1 MSFVLFEHVNQF
13 DGRLGGKGAVLG
25 MLSAHGFPVPAGG
38 ILTHPP
44 KNEHEWKAVVDWW
57 IQHGQPPIAVRSSA
71 LGEDSHELSYAGQ
84 NQSFLNIRD
93 ESALRESVR
102 RCFESIHAESS
113 QTYRHFFAQ
122 ARAGD
127 GEMNVVIQTM
137 VNPRFSGVYF
147 SKDPRGK
154 EQSWIIELIEG
165 LGEDLVSG
173 RKTPYFI
180 TAANRAG
187 ITVPGLDTFNFEKV
201 LSLGARV
208 KEILGYEVD
217 MEWALDQNLD
227 VRLLQARPVTALRSL
242 STQARIVE
250 DEIQRLR
257 KMYPDNPVWDG
268 QTFAEWTGFPSY
280 LTFSLWRNAFSP
292 RNAFGNALRTLG
304 YRSFITKSQSDD
316 EVRKDSLLERVFGRA
331 YVNLEKLSALYFG
344 PIPFTM
350 VAKPRPHLRFSLKKM
365 TWATLLNAP
374 IAIWMMLKVGWSLS
388 TRRAAWL
395 TRCDLE
401 LSSFRNTSL
410 ATGAQVSPDIYKNW
424 QTEPLIEKFLKEA
437 ESFYRSTLHWPLVLI
452 VLTESSMQTLTSILS
467 SLMGRSDAEKTLRR
481 WMGRG
486 IQTVTA
492 EMTRAYQ
499 EASADALQQPF
510 FLAQFGH
517 RGPGEL
523 DLSNPRW
530 IEMGDMAFLDVAKRA
545 QSSPI
550 KSQLPAIAEK
560 DVEQEI
566 SQLSSFKRDVLLHE
580 WKLLKQMLE
589 LRERWKMELL
599 KPYAQ
604 IRYMADELGRRFGLG
619 QDVHWL
625 RLSEIEKVF
634 KTLETKTAIQANGV
648 DNNADIPFDQTQL
661 RQKIE
666 ERKVR
671 FEAFRQFSF
680 PEFVTISEIESIVQG
695 GHNSAS
701 QQMDGQPLSPGV
713 VFGEVV
719 VIENAADANPA
730 TWPENAILVA
740 EATDPG
746 WTPLFAHARGVVVDK
761 GGVLS
766 HCAIVAREMN
776 IPAISGIRQCHRV
789 LKAGTKIWLDGNNGR
804 LTLES

>member
-1 MSFVLFEHVNQF
+1 VTFVLFDQVASHG
-13 DGRLGGKGAVLG
+13 GRLGGKGAVLG
-25 MLSAHGFPVPAGG
+25 LLASQGFPVPAGG
-38 ILTHPP
+38 ILTRPP
-44 KNEHEWKAVVDWW
+44 SNSDEWRKVLDWW
-57 IQHGQPPIAVRSSA
+57 EQLGRPFVAVRSSA

-84 NQSFLNIRD
+84 NQSFLNVRD
-93 ESALRESVR
+93 ESGLRDAVHK
-102 RCFESIHAESS
+102 CFESIHGESS
-113 QTYRHFFAQ
+113 RTYRHFFSQ
-122 ARAGD
+122 SKVQE

-154 EQSWIIELIEG
+154 VTSWIIELIEG

-173 RKTPYFI
+173 RKTPVFI
-180 TAANRAG
+180 TAENRAG

-201 LSLGARV
+201 LALGARV
-208 KEILGYEVD
+208 REILGYEVD
-217 MEWALDQNLD
+217 MEWALDQNLE
-227 VRLLQARPVTALRSL
+227 VQLLQARPVTALRSL

-250 DEIQRLR
+250 EEIQRLR
-257 KMYPDNPVWDG
+257 TMYPDNPVWDG
-268 QTFAEWTGFPSY
+268 QTFAEWTGFPTY

-304 YRSFITKSQSDD
+304 YRSFASRPLSETES
-316 EVRKDSLLERVFGRA
+316 RKDSLLERVFGRA
-331 YVNLEKLSALYFG
+331 YVNLEKLSTLYFG

-350 VAKPRPHLRFSLKKM
+350 VAKPRPHLRFSLKKL
-365 TWATLLNAP
+365 TLATILNAP
-374 IAIWMMLKVGWSLS
+374 VAILMMLKVGWSLS
-388 TRRAAWL
+388 TRRSAWL
-395 TRCDLE
+395 TRCGLE
-401 LSSFRNTSL
+401 LNEFRSSSQNT
-410 ATGAQVSPDIYKNW
+410 TTNVSADIYKDW
-424 QTEPLIEKFLKEA
+424 QTETLSSRMKDEARKF
-437 ESFYRSTLHWPLVLI
+437 YQSTLHWPLVLI
-452 VLTESSMQTLTSILS
+452 ILTESSMQTMTSILS
-467 SLMGRSDAEKTLRR
+467 TIFLKAEAERTLRR

-486 IQTVTA
+486 LQTVTA

-499 EASADALQQPF
+499 DACVDPLRQPF

-530 IEMGDMAFLDVAKRA
+530 MEMGETAFIEAARRA
-545 QSSPI
+545 QQPHSKPVSSSPHP
-550 KSQLPAIAEK
+550 Q
-560 DVEQEI
+560 DVEEEI
-566 SQLSSFKRDVLLHE
+566 AGLQSFKRDVLLHE

-604 IRYMADELGRRFGLG
+604 IRFMAEELGRRLELG

-625 RLSEIEKVF
+625 RLSE
-634 KTLETKTAIQANGV
+634 LELAVGQPHSDV
-648 DNNADIPFDQTQL
+648 LPRL
-661 RQKIE
+661 RAKIE

-671 FEAFRQFSF
+671 FEAFKQFSF
-680 PEFVTISEIESIVQG
+680 PEFVTISEIETIIQG
-695 GHNSAS
+695 GAESS
-701 QQMDGQPLSPGV
+701 VQQWDGQALSPGV
-713 VFGEVV
+713 VYGEVV
-719 VIENAADANPA
+719 IVENPHDAEPS

-776 IPAISGIRQCHRV
+776 IPAVSGIRQCHRV

-804 LTLES
+804 LSLES

>member
-1 MSFVLFEHVNQF
+1 MTFIPFEQVKHHA
-13 DGRLGGKGAVLG
+13 GRLGGKGAVLG
-25 MLSAHGFPVPAGG
+25 LLSAEGFPVPKGA
-38 ILTHPP
+38 ILTRLPSNDAEWNSVVGWWQQQGCPP
-44 KNEHEWKAVVDWW
+44 V
-57 IQHGQPPIAVRSSA
+57 AVRSSA

-93 ESALRESVR
+93 EAGLRDSVL
-102 RCFESIHAESS
+102 RCFESIHGESS
-113 QTYRHFFAQ
+113 RTYRHFFAQ
-122 ARAGD
+122 NSARE
-127 GEMNVVIQTM
+127 GEMNVVIQSM

-147 SKDPRGK
+147 SRDPRGK
-154 EQSWIIELIEG
+154 VSSWIIELIEG

-180 TAANRAG
+180 TAENRAG

-201 LSLGARV
+201 LALGV
-208 KEILGYEVD
+208 KVKQILGYEID
-217 MEWALDQNLD
+217 MEWALDQNLE
-227 VRLLQARPVTALRSL
+227 VQLLQARPVTALRSL

-250 DEIQRLR
+250 EEIQRLR

-304 YRSFITKSQSDD
+304 YRSFAERPVSDAD
-316 EVRKDSLLERVFGRA
+316 ARKDSLLERVFGRA
-331 YVNLEKLSALYFG
+331 YVNLEKLSSLYFG

-350 VAKPRPHLRFSLKKM
+350 VAKPRPHLRFSLKKLSIR
-365 TWATLLNAP
+365 AILNAP
-374 IAIWMMLKVGWSLS
+374 IAMLMMFKVGWSLS
-388 TRRAAWL
+388 TRRSAWL
-395 TRCDLE
+395 MRCGLE
-401 LSSFRNTSL
+401 LSEFRNAASSANGNVSPL
-410 ATGAQVSPDIYKNW
+410 AYKEWQTDALAKRFLDEAQV
-424 QTEPLIEKFLKEA
+424 
-437 ESFYRSTLHWPLVLI
+437 FYRTTLHWPLVLI
-452 VLTESSMQTLTSILS
+452 VLTESSMQTMTSILTTILGKTDS
-467 SLMGRSDAEKTLRR
+467 EKTLRR

-486 IQTVTA
+486 LQTVTA

-499 EASADALQQPF
+499 VACSDVLQQPF
-510 FLAQFGH
+510 FLAQYGH

-523 DLSNPRW
+523 DLANPRW
-530 IEMGDMAFLDVAKRA
+530 MEMGETAFYDAKRNEENPV
-545 QSSPI
+545 SR
-550 KSQLPAIAEK
+550 PALSREQRTE
-560 DVEQEI
+560 VEEEI
-566 SQLSSFKRDVLLHE
+566 RSLNTFKRDVLLHE

-604 IRYMADELGRRFGLG
+604 IRFMADELGRRLELG
-619 QDVHWL
+619 QDIHWL
-625 RLSEIEKVF
+625 RLSEIESMIGHPQEEQGAKL
-634 KTLETKTAIQANGV
+634 K
-648 DNNADIPFDQTQL
+648 
-661 RQKIE
+661 QKIE

-680 PEFVTISEIESIVQG
+680 PEFVTVSEIENIIQG
-695 GHNSAS
+695 GGLAS
-701 QQMDGQPLSPGV
+701 QQQLDGQALSPGV

-719 VIENAADANPA
+719 VVENPA
-730 TWPENAILVA
+730 EAEPSLWPENAILVA

-776 IPAISGIRQCHRV
+776 IPAVSGIRQCHRI
-789 LKAGTKIWLDGNNGR
+789 LKPGAKIWLDGNNGR
-804 LTLES
+804 LSLES

>member
-1 MSFVLFEHVNQF
+1 MSFVRFEQVNQHA
-13 DGRLGGKGAVLG
+13 GRLGGKGAVLG
-25 MLSAHGFPVPAGG
+25 LLSAQGFPVPAGA
-38 ILTHPP
+38 ILTRPP
-44 KNEHEWKAVVDWW
+44 ANESEWQLIIDWW
-57 IQHGQPPIAVRSSA
+57 TQLGRPLIAVRSSA
-71 LGEDSHELSYAGQ
+71 LGEDSNELSYAGQ

-93 ESALRESVR
+93 EQSLRDSVH
-102 RCFESIHAESS
+102 RCFESIHGESS

-122 ARAGD
+122 ARAGE

-154 EQSWIIELIEG
+154 VNSWIIELIEG

-180 TAANRAG
+180 TAENRAG

-201 LSLGARV
+201 LALGARV

-217 MEWALDQNLD
+217 MEWALDQNLE
-227 VRLLQARPVTALRSL
+227 VQLLQARPVTALRSL

-257 KMYPDNPVWDG
+257 SMYPDNPVWDG

-304 YRSFITKSQSDD
+304 YRSFANRPMSEK
-316 EVRKDSLLERVFGRA
+316 EARKDSLLERVFGRA
-331 YVNLEKLSALYFG
+331 YVNLEKLSTLYFG

-350 VAKPRPHLRFSLKKM
+350 VAKPRPHLRFSLKKLSL
-365 TWATLLNAP
+365 ATILNAP
-374 IAIWMMLKVGWSLS
+374 VAIWMMIRVGWSLS
-388 TRRAAWL
+388 TRRSAWL
-395 TRCDLE
+395 TRCGLE
-401 LSSFRNTSL
+401 LNEFRSASESSS
-410 ATGAQVSPDIYKNW
+410 AQVSPDTYKDW
-424 QTEPLIEKFLKEA
+424 QTHTLAERFMSEA
-437 ESFYRSTLHWPLVLI
+437 RNFYKTTLHWPLVLI
-452 VLTESSMQTLTSILS
+452 VLTESSMQTMTSILTTV
-467 SLMGRSDAEKTLRR
+467 LGKVEAEKTLRR

-486 IQTVTA
+486 LQTVTA

-499 EASADALQQPF
+499 QACADALRQPF

-523 DLSNPRW
+523 DLSHPRW
-530 IEMGDMAFLDVAKRA
+530 IEMGETAFFDSAKNARNT
-545 QSSPI
+545 
-550 KSQLPAIAEK
+550 PAKPAATGAPQKE
-560 DVEQEI
+560 VEQEI
-566 SQLSSFKRDVLLHE
+566 NELSTFKRDVLLHE

-604 IRYMADELGRRFGLG
+604 IRFMAEELGRRVELG
-619 QDVHWL
+619 TDVHWL
-625 RLSEIEKVF
+625 RLSEIESLFRGNPQSELAK
-634 KTLETKTAIQANGV
+634 
-648 DNNADIPFDQTQL
+648 L
-661 RQKIE
+661 RSKME

-671 FEAFRQFSF
+671 FEAFKQFSF
-680 PEFVTISEIESIVQG
+680 PEFVTVSEIESIIQG
-695 GHNSAS
+695 GALSS
-701 QQMDGQPLSPGV
+701 GQQLDGQALSPGV

-719 VIENAADANPA
+719 IVENPHDVEPSQ
-730 TWPENAILVA
+730 WPENAILVA

-746 WTPLFAHARGVVVDK
+746 WTPLFAHARGVIVDK

-776 IPAISGIRQCHRV
+776 IPAISGIRQCHRI
-789 LKAGTKIWLDGNNGR
+789 LKSGTKIWLDGNNGR
-804 LTLES
+804 LSLES

>member
-1 MSFVLFEHVNQF
+1 MGFIRFENVSAHQ
-13 DGRLGGKGAVLG
+13 GRLGGKGAVLG
-25 MLSAHGFPVPAGG
+25 LLASQGFPVPAGG
-38 ILTHPP
+38 ILTSPP
-44 KNEHEWKAVVDWW
+44 ANDAEWHEVLGWW
-57 IQHGQPPIAVRSSA
+57 TAHGRPPIAVRSSA

-93 ESALRESVR
+93 EDGLRESVR
-102 RCFESIHAESS
+102 RCFESIHGESS

-122 ARAGD
+122 SRAND
-127 GEMNVVIQTM
+127 GEMNVVIQAM

-154 EQSWIIELIEG
+154 VNSWIIELIEG

-173 RKTPYFI
+173 RKTPVFI
-180 TAANRAG
+180 TAENRAG

-201 LSLGARV
+201 LALGARV
-208 KEILGYEVD
+208 RQILGYEVD

-227 VRLLQARPVTALRSL
+227 VQLLQARPVTALRSL
-242 STQARIVE
+242 STQARTVE
-250 DEIQRLR
+250 EEIQRLR
-257 KMYPDNPVWDG
+257 RMYPDNPVWDG

-304 YRSFITKSQSDD
+304 YRSFAAQTLTDKDA
-316 EVRKDSLLERVFGRA
+316 RKDSLLERVFGRA
-331 YVNLEKLSALYFG
+331 YVNLEKLSTLYFG

-350 VAKPRPHLRFSLKKM
+350 VAKPRPHLRFSLRKLSL
-365 TWATLLNAP
+365 ATILNAP
-374 IAIWMMLKVGWSLS
+374 FAIWMMLKVGWSLS
-388 TRRAAWL
+388 TRRTAWL
-395 TRCDLE
+395 TRCGLE
-401 LSSFRNTSL
+401 LNEFRSASVASSGT
-410 ATGAQVSPDIYKNW
+410 VSPETYKDW
-424 QTEPLIEKFLKEA
+424 QTELLAKRFFDESEK
-437 ESFYRSTLHWPLVLI
+437 FYRSTLHWPLVLI
-452 VLTESSMQTLTSILS
+452 VLTESSMQTMTSILS
-467 SLMGRSDAEKTLRR
+467 SIMGRADAEKTLRR

-486 IQTVTA
+486 LQTVTS

-499 EASADALQQPF
+499 QACADSLKRPF
-510 FLAQFGH
+510 FLAQYGH

-523 DLSNPRW
+523 DLANPRW
-530 IEMGDMAFLDVAKRA
+530 MEMGETAFIVSDR
-545 QSSPI
+545 STH
-550 KSQLPAIAEK
+550 SQGKPGLSLEQQT

-566 SQLSSFKRDVLLHE
+566 ASLQTFKRDVLLHE

-604 IRYMADELGRRFGLG
+604 IRFMVEELGQRLQVGH
-619 QDVHWL
+619 DVHWM
-625 RLSEIEKVF
+625 RLSEIEGVCFGTPAAEK
-634 KTLETKTAIQANGV
+634 IQ
-648 DNNADIPFDQTQL
+648 QL
-661 RQKIE
+661 RNKVE

-671 FEAFRQFSF
+671 FEAFKQFSF
-680 PEFVTISEIESIVQG
+680 PEFVTISEIEAIIQG
-695 GHNSAS
+695 GNELSL
-701 QQMDGQPLSPGV
+701 QKLDGQALSPGV

-719 VIENAADANPA
+719 IVENPREADPSR
-730 TWPENAILVA
+730 WPENAILVA

-776 IPAISGIRQCHRV
+776 IPAVSGIRQCHRV

-804 LTLES
+804 LSLES